1 MIRMLTTLL
10 ALAISYSQQ
19 TSGIFFSEYG
29 EGSGNE
35 KYLEIFNGTGADL
48 DLSNYSLSTCSNGCN
63 SINEFDYPNNVT
75 FGGVTLEDGDV
86 YVVCHTQS
94 NSDEID
100 LSSLGTRWL
109 CASNIFTSTPYALN
123 K

>member
-10 ALAISYSQQ
+10 ALTISYPQQ

-63 SINEFDYPNNVT
+63 D
-75 FGGVTLEDGDV
+75 
-86 YVVCHTQS
+86 
-94 NSDEID
+94 
-100 LSSLGTRWL
+100 
-109 CASNIFTSTPYALN
+109 A
-123 K
+123 